1 MPINVT
7 LDVIMA
13 KRKVRAKDIAAQ
25 IGISETQMS
34 QLRNGKIKGVRFS
47 TLSKLCYLLECQPT
61 DIFEYIKDENDLKS
75 NEE

>member
-47 TLSKLCYLLECQPT
+47 TLCKLCYILECQPS
-61 DIFEYIKDENDLKS
+61 DIVEYLPDEKDMEIED
-75 NEE
+75 